1 LKALV
6 VCYSNSGTTMVVAE
20 YIAGQLG
27 ADLDAIAES
36 NPRPPLLDEDM
47 KSQAGGGAFAKCA
60 LAAVLGLGS
69 SIEATTKDPA
79 EYDLVVVGTPVW
91 CGTLTPP
98 VRSYLKRHRKSI
110 RKVAFFCTAG
120 DPLKQR
126 VFNQM
131 RSIAGQDA
139 VATLAVKAENVRT
152 DACSTIVADFVAK
165 LKAAGR

>member
-1 LKALV
+1 MKALV

-36 NPRPPLLDEDM
+36 TPRPPLLDEDM

-79 EYDLVVVGTPVW
+79 GYDLVVVGSPVW
-91 CGTLTPP
+91 CGALTPP

-110 RKVAFFCTAG
+110 KRVAFFCTAG
-120 DPLKQR
+120 DPQKHR
-126 VFNQM
+126 VFKQM
-131 RSIAGQDA
+131 RGLAGQDP
-139 VATLAVKAENVRT
+139 VATLAVKAEDVRT
-152 DACSTIVADFVAK
+152 DACSAAVADFVAA
-165 LKAAGR
+165 LKAAGG